1 MKYAPMNAT
10 IAIANKI
17 IFEVI
22 PSAFRAIAIRPTR
35 AEKPPI
41 IDKLTVAIV
50 IPLAFPINEP
60 AFILTRVKIA
70 AKIANSAI
78 TRS

>member
-1 MKYAPMNAT
+1 MQYAPMNAIT
-10 IAIANKI
+10 AMINKI
-17 IFEVI
+17 IFEAI
-22 PSAFRAIAIRPTR
+22 PSAFNAIAISPTK
-35 AEKPPI
+35 AENPPI

-50 IPLAFPINEP
+50 IPLVFPINEP

-70 AKIANSAI
+70 AKIANNAI